1 MARVPYYRGACM
13 EWLLIVA
20 LAAWVYVQGREQ
32 KDLRRRLSALERRRD
47 ASTFDAPAVP
57 RPPVRPST
65 VPAVDPAPKL
75 VDRVAPPLPEPV
87 EPIAAPTLRPP
98 RPKISITAWLS
109 EHGLAWLGG
118 GALALGGLFLATYAA
133 QRGVFTPALR
143 ITLAVVVGL
152 AMVGASEWLRRRVS
166 ERGRGPAAAL
176 LAGAGA
182 ATLYGAVWAS
192 DRLYGFIGLPVSAPL
207 LAIISAGLLVLA
219 FRHGMPLALV
229 ALFGAYLAPVVT
241 NGPDWGDAPLAA
253 YLLLILA
260 TGYGVAALRGWREA
274 AWGASLGAVAWGV
287 ANLGDAGDLPTAT
300 LLVASPLAAI
310 IAGLWRRRTTGEAE
324 PLRHAAAA
332 ALVLSVLAAPAL
344 WLQGDP
350 SFMMAAAATW
360 AALALLAA
368 VVAGWRLEPGFIQSG
383 VYAMAGL
390 AMLLGAFELR
400 NKVDATWPLAV
411 VILGLVSAGALAVW
425 RARDDRARLYAS
437 VAPAAAAF
445 VLVLLTLG
453 LDADRF
459 AFSWAAP
466 AIAAAAIAA
475 VAAWLGRRLETPST
489 DLSLALWIWSAAALA
504 GRALFA
510 GLVLEWA
517 APGAALLALAC
528 VGLRARLEWRG
539 LAAAAV
545 AATTAALVAVAVV
558 GVKALEGDLTV
569 LAMSLAFALATLS
582 VWGASRIARTRDA
595 ALADALSTGA
605 LIIGLMGL
613 FFLLRLRATSDGGNG
628 LELLLEVGLGVVLL
642 LATGLMTARGA
653 GQAAGPI
660 GKWRAQAFMLA
671 GLAYGA
677 FTLLLIFN
685 PFWNKAGL
693 PIKGPPLLDSLL
705 AAYLA
710 PAALLAVAARRAVTP
725 LRVPAAVYAGGAILF
740 ALTWAVLELRR
751 LFRGPGFAWG
761 PETIGRAEGAAY
773 ALLLILAALGLS
785 LTARLAAARPAGGSL
800 IAGDLARAGKGLEW
814 AALGVGALVFG
825 YCASPWWGPITR
837 PLDDHAAAILLLG
850 LYAAGAAGWLV
861 LARRPQPFGAAA
873 RVAAALQ
880 LFLLLTLAV
889 RYGFRGLDMHTAV
902 AEARMET
909 WAFSALWAVYGLAV
923 LAFGARRGDI
933 ALRWAGLGLLLFT
946 TTKVFLFDM
955 ARLDGMIRAASF
967 LAVGALLI
975 VAALAARRF
984 GGIGAV
990 ARPEE
995 KEAGA

>member
-1 MARVPYYRGACM
+1 M

-20 LAAWVYVQGREQ
+20 LAAWVFVQGREQ
-32 KDLRRRLSALERRRD
+32 KDLQRRLTALERRRD
-47 ASTFDAPAVP
+47 ASTFDTPAVSRPQIRPSAVPDIDQPPAPILPVAPAP
-57 RPPVRPST
+57 I
-65 VPAVDPAPKL
+65 
-75 VDRVAPPLPEPV
+75 EPV
-87 EPIAAPTLRPP
+87 SAALPPRPP

-143 ITLAVVVGL
+143 ITMAVVVGL
-152 AMVGASEWLRRRVS
+152 AMIGASEWLRRRVS

-192 DRLYGFIGLPVSAPL
+192 DRLYGFIDLPVSAPL
-207 LAIISAGLLVLA
+207 LAIISVGLLALA
-219 FRHGMPLALV
+219 FLHGMPLALV

-241 NGPDWGDAPLAA
+241 NGPDWGDAALAA
-253 YLLLILA
+253 YVLLILA

-274 AWGASLGAVAWGV
+274 AWGASLGAVAWGA
-287 ANLGDAGDLPTAT
+287 ANLGDAGGVPAAILF
-300 LLVASPLAAI
+300 VASPLAAI
-310 IAGLWRRRTTGEAE
+310 IAGFWRRRIADEAE
-324 PLRHAAAA
+324 PLRHAVVAAM
-332 ALVLSVLAAPAL
+332 VLSVLAAPAL
-344 WLQGDP
+344 WLQAD
-350 SFMMAAAATW
+350 SMMVSAATW

-368 VVAGWRLEPGFIQSG
+368 VAAGWRLEPGFIQSG
-383 VYAMAGL
+383 VYAVAGL
-390 AMLLGAFELR
+390 TLLLGAFELR
-400 NKVDATWPLAV
+400 QKVDATWPLAI
-411 VILGLVSAGALAVW
+411 VILGLVSAGSLAVW
-425 RARDDRARLYAS
+425 RAKDDLGRLYAS
-437 VAPAAAAF
+437 VAPAVAAF
-445 VLVLLTLG
+445 VLILLTLG

-459 AFSWAAP
+459 TFGWAAP
-466 AIAAAAIAA
+466 AIAAAMIAA
-475 VAAWLGRRLETPST
+475 LAAWLGRRLETPAT

-504 GRALFA
+504 ARALFA
-510 GLVLEWA
+510 GLAIEWA
-517 APGAALLALAC
+517 APGVALLALAC
-528 VGLRARLEWRG
+528 VGLRTRLEWRG

-545 AATTAALVAVAVV
+545 AATAAALVGVAVV
-558 GVKALEGDLTV
+558 GAKALDGDLTV
-569 LAMSLAFALATLS
+569 LAMSLAFALATLAA
-582 VWGASRIARTRDA
+582 WGAARIARRRDA
-595 ALADALSTGA
+595 ALADALSTGT

-613 FFLLRLRATSDGGNG
+613 FFLLRLRATSDGGHG

-642 LATGLMTARGA
+642 LAAGLMTARGA
-653 GQAAGPI
+653 GQAVGPI
-660 GKWRAQAFMLA
+660 GRWRPHAFMAA
-671 GLAYGA
+671 GLGYGVIA
-677 FTLLLIFN
+677 LLLLLN
-685 PFWNKAGL
+685 PFWSKAGL

-705 AAYLA
+705 VAYLA

-740 ALTWAVLELRR
+740 ALAWAVLELRR
-751 LFRGPGFAWG
+751 LFKGPGFAWG

-773 ALLLILAALGLS
+773 ALLLILAALGLG
-785 LTARLAAARPAGGSL
+785 LAARMAAARPAGGSL

-814 AALGVGALVFG
+814 AALAVGALVFG

-837 PLDDHAAAILLLG
+837 PLDDHGAAILLLT
-850 LYAAGAAGWLV
+850 LYAAGAVGWLA
-861 LARRPQPFGAAA
+861 LTRRPHPFGAAA

-902 AEARMET
+902 AEARLET

-923 LAFGARRGDI
+923 LALGARRDDI
-933 ALRWAGLGLLLFT
+933 ALRWTGLGLLLGAT
-946 TTKVFLFDM
+946 AKVFLFDM

-984 GGIGAV
+984 GGLGVGAR
-990 ARPEE
+990 AQE
-995 KEAGA
+995 EAGA